1 MDAINPEQALRHNEG
16 KPQWHLVH
24 FPSLIPLVKVLEY
37 GAQKYAPNN
46 WKKGAPR
53 EQYLDCAMRHLAEL
67 MEGKEMDE
75 ESKQHH
81 MGHVMANAMM
91 YVYHYDAIN
100 TKNELK
106 ANPVQ

>member
-1 MDAINPEQALRHNEG
+1 MSAEKDLALRYNEG
-16 KPQWHLVH
+16 KPMWHLVH
-24 FPSLIPLVKVLEY
+24 FPSLVPLVRVLEY
-37 GAQKYAPNN
+37 GANKYAPNN

-91 YVYHYDAIN
+91 YLYHY
-100 TKNELK
+100 NEPK
-106 ANPVQ
+106 TEPVQ